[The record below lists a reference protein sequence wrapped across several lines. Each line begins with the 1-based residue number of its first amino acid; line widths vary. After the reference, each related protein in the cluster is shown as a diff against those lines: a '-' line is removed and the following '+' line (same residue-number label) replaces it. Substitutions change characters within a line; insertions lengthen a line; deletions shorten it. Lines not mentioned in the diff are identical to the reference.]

1 MVSSCYSKATPLF
14 IFFLVLLSPNSSQYS
29 MQSKMTKERK
39 IRSYS
44 ETYSTNSF
52 LFITK
57 QGNDKLNECMLYIHF
72 FNPLEAKI

>member
-1 MVSSCYSKATPLF
+1 
-14 IFFLVLLSPNSSQYS
+14 

-52 LFITK
+52 LFFTK

-72 FNPLEAKI
+72 FNPLEAKIWGN